1 MTLAPPPP
9 PAGDQLSAHEVGRA
23 LPVRA
28 ARVSS
33 IAGIAFLALLVVLH
47 LVRPDVSPAWQ
58 TTSEYAVG
66 SFGWLMVV
74 AFLSSALGYGALVV
88 AIFARVRRIV
98 ARIGAVVLAVACV
111 GTAVGG
117 VFTTD
122 PIDTPQDQLSAS
134 GTLHGLGAGLA
145 LLLVPV
151 AAVLIGI
158 GLARNGGLSSARRV
172 LLWTGVL
179 PLAALVMF
187 MVAQMVL
194 LAAGDG
200 GFGSDVPIGWPERVL
215 VLGYAVWQI
224 TVARVI
230 ARRPEH

>member
-1 MTLAPPPP
+1 MTLVPP
-9 PAGDQLSAHEVGRA
+9 PAPADDQLSAQPAGRA
-23 LPVRA
+23 LPARA
-28 ARVSS
+28 ARLSS
-33 IAGIAFLALLVVLH
+33 IAGIAFLVLLVILH
-47 LVRPDVSPAWQ
+47 LVRPDVSPVWQ

-66 SFGWLMVV
+66 GLGWLMVV
-74 AFLSSALGYGALVV
+74 AFTLSALGYGALAV
-88 AIFARVRRIV
+88 AVLSRPRRVV

-111 GTAVGG
+111 GAAVGG

-145 LLLVPV
+145 LVLVPV
-151 AAVLIGI
+151 AALLVGI
-158 GLARNGGLSSARRV
+158 GLTRDGGFSSARRV

-187 MVAQMVL
+187 MVAQTVL
-194 LAAGDG
+194 LAAADG
-200 GFGSDVPIGWPERVL
+200 GFGPDVHIGWPERVL
-215 VLGYAVWQI
+215 VLGYAAWQI
-224 TVARVI
+224 TVAQVI